1 VLEAGLDPLPADYD
15 RAGASS
21 GSGPGAGYTVLMI
34 ALRDGG
40 FPGAASPLRYL
51 FLAIGGRERVMP

>member
-1 VLEAGLDPLPADYD
+1 
-15 RAGASS
+15 
-21 GSGPGAGYTVLMI
+21 MI